1 MYQTENLHLSAD
13 MKISAV
19 IINNPYLML
28 LLEHFGIALPL
39 QEKTVHDVCVENHI
53 QTELFLT
60 FANLYNG
67 MQHNFKNT
75 FSHNEVLSIV
85 EYLKNSHRYYAEEIY
100 PSILSLIKQMNSA
113 NDHKEMA
120 LVEKFFNEYFSE
132 VREHLNYENTVV
144 FPYVIRLYDQFVDSK
159 KPGDHKKYSV
169 AEYKEHHNDIE
180 EKLDDLKNL
189 LIKYLPLKNDQ
200 QIRRELMFSLLE
212 LEYDLNIHSQIED
225 FILIPL
231 VAKMELDLMKSK

>member
-1 MYQTENLHLSAD
+1 
-13 MKISAV
+13 
-19 IINNPYLML
+19 
-28 LLEHFGIALPL
+28 
-39 QEKTVHDVCVENHI
+39 
-53 QTELFLT
+53 
-60 FANLYNG
+60 
-67 MQHNFKNT
+67 
-75 FSHNEVLSIV
+75 
-85 EYLKNSHRYYAEEIY
+85 LKNSHRYYAEEIY

-120 LVEKFFNEYFSE
+120 LVEQFFNEYFSE

-144 FPYVIRLYDQFVDSK
+144 FPYVIRLYERFVNLNQVTDQ
-159 KPGDHKKYSV
+159 KKYSV
-169 AEYKEHHNDIE
+169 AEYKDHHNDIE

-200 QIRRELMFSLLE
+200 QIRRKLMLSLLE

-231 VAKMELDLMKSK
+231 VAKMESDLKKSK